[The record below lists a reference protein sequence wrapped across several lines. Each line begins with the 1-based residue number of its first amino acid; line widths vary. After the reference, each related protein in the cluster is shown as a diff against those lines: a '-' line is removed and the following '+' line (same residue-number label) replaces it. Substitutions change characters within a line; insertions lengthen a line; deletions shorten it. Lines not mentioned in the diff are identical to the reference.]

1 MFRIRLL
8 ILSLVSFVFISCTN
22 SKIQNDDIKYSIGYI
37 SGEYDGLILRNLLKN
52 YLQSFNLYD
61 PNSHFEIKSSISHE
75 KNVFI
80 TNLDNTSD
88 RTNIDSYI
96 KIEIIDNIND
106 CSIFKF
112 SKNISQFHILADS
125 SKYISNNIA
134 VEKMKNE
141 NTENLVKDFINNL
154 NQKKNIC
161 SKMNMLREKI
171 ISVRDE

>member
-22 SKIQNDDIKYSIGYI
+22 SKIKNDNIKYSIGYI
-37 SGEYDGLILRNLLKN
+37 NGEYDGLILRNLLKN

-61 PNSHFEIKSSISHE
+61 ENSHFEIKSSINHKE
-75 KNVFI
+75 NVYI
-80 TNLDNTSD
+80 TNIDNTSD
-88 RTNIDSYI
+88 RTNVVSYLN
-96 KIEIIDNIND
+96 IEIIDNIND

-112 SKNISQFHILADS
+112 DKNISQFYILADS

-134 VEKMKNE
+134 VEKMKTE

-154 NQKKNIC
+154 NQKKNNC
-161 SKMNMLREKI
+161 
-171 ISVRDE
+171 